1 MRVLI
6 CLLILVSVTSCV
18 TTNSYSSTENTG
30 ESTSTS
36 ALPASFT
43 TKNILMVHQ
52 GMSSDQVLALFGEPK
67 SVKSAVCGGLYGDTW
82 KCTTW
87 KYGDFPY
94 DRAEFTFSGEY
105 GSYRL
110 NNFDIHRD

>member
-1 MRVLI
+1 MKVVI

-18 TTNSYSSTENTG
+18 TTNRYLSEENTG
-30 ESTSTS
+30 ESAS

-67 SVKSAVCGGLYGDTW
+67 SVKSAVCGGLYGETW

-105 GSYRL
+105 GAYKL